1 MFSAATIRNHLGD
14 AVIQDTLR
22 AQGGIASRP
31 YSTLLLWTPGTI
43 PAGDTVYVLTA
54 SELATLPEGP
64 CESLFLCACAEA
76 CVDLTALCG
85 RLSVLVTSL
94 SLAELSN
101 RALRLL
107 AESRAL
113 AESYRQAL
121 RAENPLHVLLRRGS
135 EHLRST
141 LLLLNG
147 SFSCLEG
154 EFLGP
159 ASDEPILEQLR
170 SGGAL
175 DLENMQELTAH
186 LQPLA
191 VEDIYSEYILPITG
205 RHCLLRRIVSHG
217 ALIGYLFLP
226 VPEPE
231 RVNFYLDELEELTGY
246 VQQGVTRNQARS
258 CVLDG
263 AFNDIIQD
271 VLSGRLTGR
280 DHIAERASVIPSL
293 RNGERFCLI
302 AISFEDTAGKLP
314 WDLFA
319 GQLWDLFPF
328 SNIVLYERHL
338 LVFAKASEGGKKLCD
353 ETKLQAFLAEHR
365 AFAGIG
371 TNTKYLSALPTMYQ
385 QCEAT
390 IRFGSVMHG
399 DRQGR
404 IFRYENYS
412 VYLFIE
418 MCASEHF
425 SSFHHGRL
433 YFLCHQDFLNVARF
447 DRKNRTDYLNVLYA
461 YLCNNCKV
469 TQTSRVL
476 YMHRNTLLAKIEKIE
491 QIIGKSLDNN
501 FLRERL
507 LFSYHVMEY
516 AEKYLHSDIFPQSNI
531 D

>member
-31 YSTLLLWTPGTI
+31 YSTLLLWTPGTV
-43 PAGDTVYVLTA
+43 PDDGTVYVLTA
-54 SELATLPEGP
+54 DELATLPDGP
-64 CESLFLCACAEA
+64 SDSLFLCAGAA
-76 CVDLTALCG
+76 GPVDLTALRG
-85 RLSVLVTSL
+85 RLSLLVTGL

-135 EHLRST
+135 GHLRST

-154 EFLGP
+154 EFLAA
-159 ASDEPILEQLR
+159 ASDEPMLEQLR

-175 DLENMQELTAH
+175 DLANMQELTAH

-191 VEDIYSEYILPITG
+191 AGDTYSEYILPVTG

-231 RVNFYLDELEELTGY
+231 RVNFYLDELEELAGY
-246 VQQGVTRNQARS
+246 IQQGIQRNQARS
-258 CVLDG
+258 CVLEG
-263 AFNDIIQD
+263 AFNDIVQD
-271 VLSGRLTGR
+271 VLAGRLTGR
-280 DHIAERASVIPSL
+280 DHIAERAAAIPAL
-293 RNGERFCLI
+293 RSADRFTLVV
-302 AISFEDTAGKLP
+302 ISFEETAADLP
-314 WDLFA
+314 WDHFA
-319 GQLWDLFPF
+319 GLLWDIFPF
-328 SNIVLYERHL
+328 SSIVLYERHL
-338 LVFAKASEGGKKLCD
+338 LVLAKASENGKALCD
-353 ETKLQAFLAEHR
+353 EKKLQAFLEEHC
-365 AFAGIG
+365 AFTGIG
-371 TNTKYLSALPTMYQ
+371 TSTKYLSALPTMYQ
-385 QCEAT
+385 QCQAA
-390 IRFGSVMHG
+390 IRFGSVMRG
-399 DRQGR
+399 DRQER
-404 IFRYENYS
+404 IFLYEDYS
-412 VYLFIE
+412 VYLFVE

-425 SSFHHGRL
+425 SDFHHGRL

-447 DRKNRTDYLNVLYA
+447 DRKNRTDYLEILYA
-461 YLCNNCKV
+461 YLGNNCKV
-469 TQTSRVL
+469 TQTARAL
-476 YMHRNTLLAKIEKIE
+476 YMHRNTLLTKIEKIE
-491 QIIGKSLDNN
+491 QIMGKSLDNN